1 MTEANKVHTT
11 LVDLIDLTD
20 AAADLLPLAS
30 ALVLAVG
37 GLRDKKSA
45 GLELSDGDLEGVGAL
60 AAMLRSELDGLGTHA
75 ERATDA
81 CRASSRAA

>member
-11 LVDLIDLTD
+11 FVDLSDLTD

-60 AAMLRSELDGLGTHA
+60 AAMLRSGLHDLGTHA